1 MNKDI
6 KLGWLF
12 SLLAALVLGA
22 WLGKIYERKHCPADC
37 PSVAARSGQQT
48 VLPDLREGELP
59 QGMEEIDPARMHSA
73 EEVPSQLVP
82 INLPG
87 VKSVEKPS
95 SSEEETNAW
104 IPPHQAAPVV
114 LQQGHQTVVPLPS
127 KPVNSIDGEET
138 NITMIE
144 APVKFRVIKTLD
156 EYKAFKRTAKGKY
169 PDVDFSRNM
178 VLVLESDSNLPDNM
192 FEIVDVQEQG
202 DQLLLTYRVSII
214 GLHEKTNTH
223 SVKWVKKSNKKVVL
237 KQVL

>member
-1 MNKDI
+1 MNRDI
-6 KLGWLF
+6 KIGWLF

-22 WLGKIYERKHCPADC
+22 WLGKIYERKQGMTPCPA
-37 PSVAARSGQQT
+37 VAVRSGQQV

-59 QGMEEIDPARMHSA
+59 QGMEELNQTQMRSA

-82 INLPG
+82 INLPN

-95 SSEEETNAW
+95 LPEEEDNAW
-104 IPPHQAAPVV
+104 MTPRPAAPVV
-114 LQQGHQTVVPLPS
+114 LQQGRQTVVPLPS
-127 KPVNSIDGEET
+127 RPADSVDGEET

-144 APVKFRVIKTLD
+144 APVKFKAIKTLE

-169 PDVDFSRNM
+169 PNVDFSRNM